1 MSSRKVLVIGGT
13 GYFGRLLIDDLL
25 RNTDCDLT
33 VSSRNCISSNR
44 YETVVADLWDPDS
57 LERALTGMN
66 IVICTAGPF
75 QRLPSTLAE
84 LCLRGGIHYIDL
96 ADDRGFVQRVRSLVT
111 QRENLTNAVCTG
123 WSTVPAL
130 SGLLAGIAS
139 DRMKS
144 LHSVH
149 IHLAPGNRGARQTG
163 TIASLMH
170 SVGQSFVIWRD
181 GKPERVVGWS
191 DPRDFVFPSPV
202 GKRRGYL
209 VDVPDHEIFPRL
221 FAADTVEFRVG
232 SELKIL
238 NRCLSLLRR
247 TRLNWA
253 SWSSLL
259 QRGLGL
265 FGWMGHDWGAIGVE
279 VSGAVRRRAYI
290 VADSR
295 AERIAVLPASVMAA
309 RLLADVPYRGL
320 VSYRDW
326 LSGEQL
332 RAECEKRGFRLVV
345 EDA

>member
-96 ADDRGFVQRVRSLVT
+96 ADDRGYVQKVRSLVT
-111 QRENLTNAVCTG
+111 QRENLTSAVCTG

-139 DRMKS
+139 DGMKS

-149 IHLAPGNRGARQTG
+149 IHLAPGNRGRSEEHT
-163 TIASLMH
+163 
-170 SVGQSFVIWRD
+170 
-181 GKPERVVGWS
+181 
-191 DPRDFVFPSPV
+191 
-202 GKRRGYL
+202 
-209 VDVPDHEIFPRL
+209 
-221 FAADTVEFRVG
+221 
-232 SELKIL
+232 SELQSRYVISYAVF
-238 NRCLSLLRR
+238 CL
-247 TRLNWA
+247 
-253 SWSSLL
+253 
-259 QRGLGL
+259 
-265 FGWMGHDWGAIGVE
+265 
-279 VSGAVRRRAYI
+279 
-290 VADSR
+290 
-295 AERIAVLPASVMAA
+295 
-309 RLLADVPYRGL
+309 
-320 VSYRDW
+320 
-326 LSGEQL
+326 
-332 RAECEKRGFRLVV
+332 KKK
-345 EDA
+345 

>member
-1 MSSRKVLVIGGT
+1 
-13 GYFGRLLIDDLL
+13 
-25 RNTDCDLT
+25 
-33 VSSRNCISSNR
+33 
-44 YETVVADLWDPDS
+44 
-57 LERALTGMN
+57 
-66 IVICTAGPF
+66 
-75 QRLPSTLAE
+75 
-84 LCLRGGIHYIDL
+84 
-96 ADDRGFVQRVRSLVT
+96 VRSLVT

-139 DRMKS
+139 DGMKS

-326 LSGEQL
+326 LSEEQL